1 MFTSQSWDAKRFRL
15 IGALPI
21 IIFIARLIQ
30 YIQVGVPDWIIA
42 SCHISNLLLGVGM
55 IFRAPLLVR
64 VATIWLIIGLPM
76 WIIDAIVS
84 WEMWWSSI
92 YSHVGGFL
100 LGLYAIN
107 KVRATGRSWLPA
119 MVWFAILQVV
129 TRYTTAPELNINIA
143 HFPYQLVEGWFPS
156 YWMFWPVCLLVTTI
170 MVRIVEFGLVTI
182 YPLDLANQA
191 PKDIRGIPVAKQ
203 LSGG

>member
-1 MFTSQSWDAKRFRL
+1 MFTSQSRDAKRFRL

-84 WEMWWSSI
+84 WEMWWSSV

-100 LGLYAIN
+100 LCLYTISKA
-107 KVRATGRSWLPA
+107 RATGRSWLPA
-119 MVWFAILQVV
+119 MVWFVILQAV

-143 HFPYQLVEGWFPS
+143 HFPYQLVKGWFPS

-191 PKDIRGIPVAKQ
+191 PKDLQGIPVAKQ